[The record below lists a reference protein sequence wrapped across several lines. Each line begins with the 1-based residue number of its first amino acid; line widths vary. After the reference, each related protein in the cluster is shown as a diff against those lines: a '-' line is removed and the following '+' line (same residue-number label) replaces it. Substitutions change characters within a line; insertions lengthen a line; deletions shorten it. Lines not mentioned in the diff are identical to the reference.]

1 MLKITIQNSS
11 STVILKLEGSLKG
24 PWVDELRKAW
34 LSSTN
39 MAAGHPVSVDLAG
52 ATFADA
58 PGRDLLMRMR
68 KEGVALNG
76 GSSFLRQL
84 LEDPNPKPKRF
95 HQERRA
101 K

>member
-1 MLKITIQNSS
+1 VLKITIQNSS

-34 LSSTN
+34 HTSAN
-39 MAAGHPVSVDLAG
+39 MAAGQPVSVDLA
-52 ATFADA
+52 AVTFADA
-58 PGRDLLMRMR
+58 AGRDLLLRMR
-68 KEGVALNG
+68 KEGVALSG

-84 LEDPNPKPKRF
+84 LDPNRNP
-95 HQERRA
+95 ERPHKEGRT

>member
-11 STVILKLEGSLKG
+11 SGVTLKLDGSLKG
-24 PWVDELRKAW
+24 PWVDELRRTW
-34 LSSTN
+34 QISTKT
-39 MAAGHPVSVDLAG
+39 AAGKPISVDLAG

-58 PGRDLLMRMR
+58 LGRNLLLRMR
-68 KEGVALNG
+68 KDGVALSG

-84 LEDPNPKPKRF
+84 LEDQKTKPEWLHKEGRT
-95 HQERRA
+95 